1 MKRIAILLAVLLL
14 LSACGIE
21 TAPEASA
28 AASTTESFGT
38 EAPAGTETAQ
48 VTAEETT
55 AEEPAAEPAEPAAE
69 AEPEAGSEQEAET
82 EPAETAEETAQN
94 PVIVVYFSR
103 MGNTDFPEDVDA
115 VSSASLVDSNGEL
128 KGNAQL
134 LAEWMADEAG
144 CETWEITTSEKY
156 PADYDETTDVAK
168 EEQNEDARP
177 ALSAQ
182 LEGFDGI
189 ETVYLVYPN
198 WWGDLPMAL
207 YSFFDEYDFAGKTIC
222 VSVTHGGSGFSG
234 GISTIQTL
242 EPDAQVV
249 EGLSLRDSSVP
260 DAEEEARQL
269 VRDTNG

>member
-1 MKRIAILLAVLLL
+1 MKRIAVLLVVLLL
-14 LSACGIE
+14 LSACGTK
-21 TAPEASA
+21 TAQEASA
-28 AASTTESFGT
+28 AASVPESFGA

-48 VTAEETT
+48 VTEEKTT

-234 GISTIQTL
+234 GISTIQAL
-242 EPDAQVV
+242 EPDAQVI

>member
-1 MKRIAILLAVLLL
+1 MKRIAILLAVFLL
-14 LSACGIE
+14 LSACGTK
-21 TAPEASA
+21 TAQEASA
-28 AASTTESFGT
+28 AASTTESFGA
-38 EAPAGTETAQ
+38 EAPASVETAA
-48 VTAEETT
+48 VTEEETT
-55 AEEPAAEPAEPAAE
+55 AEEPAAKPAEPAA
-69 AEPEAGSEQEAET
+69 EAGSEQEAET
-82 EPAETAEETAQN
+82 EQAETVEETAQN

-234 GISTIQTL
+234 GISTIQSL

-260 DAEEEARQL
+260 DAEEEVRQL

>member
-28 AASTTESFGT
+28 AASTTESFGA
-38 EAPAGTETAQ
+38 EAPASVETAA
-48 VTAEETT
+48 VTEEETT
-55 AEEPAAEPAEPAAE
+55 AEEPAAKPAEPAA
-69 AEPEAGSEQEAET
+69 EAGSEQEAET

-115 VSSASLVDSNGEL
+115 VSSASLVNSNGEL

-168 EEQNEDARP
+168 QEQNEDARP

-207 YSFFDEYDFAGKTIC
+207 YSFFDAYDFAGKTIC

-242 EPDAQVV
+242 EPDAQVI

>member
-1 MKRIAILLAVLLL
+1 MLAVLLLL
-14 LSACGIE
+14 LSACGTE
-21 TAPEASA
+21 TTPEASA
-28 AASTTESFGT
+28 AASVPESFGA
-38 EAPAGTETAQ
+38 EAPASVETAQ
-48 VTAEETT
+48 VTEEETT

-69 AEPEAGSEQEAET
+69 AEPEAGLEQEAET
-82 EPAETAEETAQN
+82 EPAETVEETAQN

-168 EEQNEDARP
+168 QEQNEDARP